1 MTLRSLH
8 TFALVGVALLT
19 LACGGG
25 PESGSP
31 VGPSPVGPVG
41 GSSGATISGTV
52 SGAGAAQARALGAGL
67 GGVKVSVE
75 GTDLSATTNGNGAFV
90 LNAVP
95 PGLVR
100 LLFQGNGA
108 SGTVDLSEVTQ
119 SETIAI
125 SVVVNGSSVELESEA
140 RTTGSEAQLEGK
152 IASINYAA
160 RSMVVGTTTVTV
172 PEGVEI
178 TNGYRLLAFTDL
190 IVGARI
196 HVKGTRSGETI
207 TASRILAQQTGLE
220 TVTLKG
226 TVSDVAA
233 ACPDRTFRFGS
244 TAIAVNRSTIF
255 VQGSCDQIQN
265 GLTLEVKG
273 LRRPDGSILATQVK
287 FNKGDEDD
295 EEEEEEEGV
304 PVEFSGTISALSGPC
319 PARRFMAAGREVQTT
334 GATNFLTP
342 CATLAN
348 GQTVSVKGKQ
358 TGNGKVIA
366 REVK

>member
-1 MTLRSLH
+1 MTVRSVH

-25 PESGSP
+25 SENGSP
-31 VGPSPVGPVG
+31 VGPSPAGPGG

-52 SGAGAAQARALGAGL
+52 SGAGAAQARAFGAAL

-75 GTDLSATTNGNGAFV
+75 GTDLSATTNGNGAFM
-90 LNAVP
+90 LNGVP

-100 LLFQGNGA
+100 LLFQGSGA
-108 SGTVDLSEVTQ
+108 SGAVDLNEVAQ

-152 IASINYAA
+152 IASINYAG

-178 TNGYRLLAFTDL
+178 TNGYRMLAFTDL
-190 IVGARI
+190 IIGARI

-220 TVTLKG
+220 TVTLSG
-226 TVSDVAA
+226 TVSDVAGT
-233 ACPDRTFRFGS
+233 CPDRTFKFGS
-244 TAIAVNRSTIF
+244 TAVAVNRSTIF
-255 VQGSCDQIQN
+255 VQGSCDAIQSA
-265 GLTLEVKG
+265 LTLEVKG
-273 LRRPDGSILATQVK
+273 LRRPDGTVLATQVK
-287 FNKGDEDD
+287 FNKKDDD
-295 EEEEEEEGV
+295 EEEEESV
-304 PVEFSGTISALSGPC
+304 PVEFSGTISELSGPC

-348 GQTVSVKGKQ
+348 GQTVAIKGKQ
-358 TGNGKVIA
+358 TGSGKVMA
-366 REVK
+366 SEVK

>member
-1 MTLRSLH
+1 MTARSLH
-8 TFALVGVALLT
+8 TLALVGVALLT

-25 PESGSP
+25 SESGSP
-31 VGPSPVGPVG
+31 VGPSPAGPGG

-52 SGAGAAQARALGAGL
+52 SGAGAAQARALGSGL

-75 GTDLSATTNGNGAFV
+75 GTDLSATTNANGAFM
-90 LNAVP
+90 LNGVP

-100 LLFQGNGA
+100 LLFQGSGA
-108 SGTVDLSEVTQ
+108 SGTVDLNEVTQ

-152 IASINYAA
+152 IVSINYAG
-160 RSMVVGTTTVTV
+160 RSMVVGTTTVNV

-178 TNGYRLLAFTDL
+178 TNGYRLLDFTDL

-207 TASRILAQQTGLE
+207 TASRILAQQTGLDSV
-220 TVTLKG
+220 TVSG
-226 TVSDVAA
+226 TVSDVAGT
-233 ACPDRTFRFGS
+233 CPDRTFKFGS
-244 TAIAVNRSTIF
+244 TAIAVNRSTHF
-255 VQGSCDQIQN
+255 VQGSCEQIAD
-265 GLTLEVKG
+265 GLKLEVKG

-287 FNKGDEDD
+287 FNKKDDDDED
-295 EEEEEEEGV
+295 EEGV
-304 PVEFSGTISALSGPC
+304 PVEFSGTISGLSGPC
-319 PARRFMAAGREVQTT
+319 PARRFMAGGREVQTT
-334 GATNFLTP
+334 GATTFLTP

-348 GQTVSVKGKQ
+348 GQTVTVKGKQ

>member
-1 MTLRSLH
+1 MTVRSLH

-25 PESGSP
+25 SENGSP
-31 VGPSPVGPVG
+31 VGPSPAGPG
-41 GSSGATISGTV
+41 AGSSGATISGTV
-52 SGAGAAQARALGAGL
+52 SGAGAAQARALGAAL

-75 GTDLSATTNGNGAFV
+75 GTDLSATTNGNGAFM
-90 LNAVP
+90 LSGVP

-100 LLFQGNGA
+100 LLFQGSGA
-108 SGTVDLSEVTQ
+108 SGAVDLNEVAQ
-119 SETIAI
+119 SEAIAI

-152 IASINYAA
+152 IASINYAG

-178 TNGYRLLAFTDL
+178 TNGYRMLAFTDL

-220 TVTLKG
+220 TVTLSG
-226 TVSDVAA
+226 TVSDVAGT
-233 ACPDRTFRFGS
+233 CPERTFKFGS
-244 TAIAVNRSTIF
+244 TAVAVNRSTIF
-255 VQGSCDQIQN
+255 VQGSCDTIQS

-273 LRRPDGSILATQVK
+273 LRRPDGTVLATQVK
-287 FNKGDEDD
+287 FNKQDDD
-295 EEEEEEEGV
+295 EEEEESV
-304 PVEFSGTISALSGPC
+304 PVEFSGTISGLSGPC

-348 GQTVSVKGKQ
+348 GQTVAIKGKQ
-358 TGNGKVIA
+358 TGSGKVMA
-366 REVK
+366 SEVK

>member
-1 MTLRSLH
+1 MPPRQLH
-8 TFALVGVALLT
+8 TLALL
-19 LACGGG
+19 LASSMLAIACGGS
-25 PESGSP
+25 ESGSP
-31 VGPSPVGPVG
+31 VGPSQAG
-41 GSSGATISGTV
+41 GGGGAAGATISGTV
-52 SGAGAAQARALGAGL
+52 SGPGAAQNRSLGAGL

-75 GTDLSATTNGNGAFV
+75 GTDLSATTNGNGAFM
-90 LNAVP
+90 LSGVP

-100 LLFQGNGA
+100 LLFQGGGA
-108 SGTVDLSEVTQ
+108 SGTVDLNGVSQ

-152 IASINYAA
+152 IVSINYAG

-178 TNGYRLLAFTDL
+178 TNGFRLLDFTDL

-207 TASRILAQQTGLE
+207 TASRILAQQTGLDS
-220 TVTLKG
+220 VTLSG
-226 TVSDVAA
+226 TVSDVAGT
-233 ACPDRTFRFGS
+233 CPDRTFKFGS
-244 TAIAVNRSTIF
+244 TAIAVNRSTHF
-255 VQGSCDQIQN
+255 VQGSCEQIAN
-265 GLTLEVKG
+265 TIGLEVKG
-273 LRRPDGSILATQVK
+273 LRRPDGSVLATHVK
-287 FNKGDEDD
+287 FNKKDDEDD
-295 EEEEEEEGV
+295 EDGV
-304 PVEFSGTISALSGPC
+304 PVEFSGTISGLSGQC
-319 PARRFMAAGREVQTT
+319 PARRFMAGGREVQTT
-334 GATNFLTP
+334 GATSFLTP

-348 GQTVSVKGKQ
+348 GQTVSIKGKQ